1 MCCLVI
7 FVERIST
14 GFMRGMNKRPKTV
27 LVLSCVLKV
36 DHMTNST
43 YVHKHHS
50 GAEAISRS
58 IFSALRGTTWM
69 EPRLKLGLKFELLVL
84 KGSPIAQLCPKV

>member
-1 MCCLVI
+1 
-7 FVERIST
+7 
-14 GFMRGMNKRPKTV
+14 MNKRPKTV
-27 LVLSCVLKV
+27 LFLSCVLKV

-69 EPRLKLGLKFELLVL
+69 EPRLKLGLKFELLIL
-84 KGSPIAQLCPKV
+84 KGVICPEKFGDFLYIAKKS